1 MNAMLFDGLS
11 LELRPCN
18 PVKSVQWKNL
28 CTDLRGSHAPN
39 RLTSPL
45 YAVCKLHIETA
56 NQPSCASNFNQ
67 RKSDV

>member
-1 MNAMLFDGLS
+1 
-11 LELRPCN
+11 
-18 PVKSVQWKNL
+18 
-28 CTDLRGSHAPN
+28 
-39 RLTSPL
+39 L